1 MATPTRQ
8 RSVSSRSSATD
19 VKQYAGKVD
28 LTEVLVTDW
37 HPVTDRTHAV
47 TVEWPAHHPFYTTSP
62 QRHGLLFF
70 IESVRQALSVA
81 SHLGLGVPRGYRMGW
96 ERLTCTASP
105 EALATGPDPSVVQLT
120 ITHDDV
126 VRRKSGVCRLT
137 ARVQATRN
145 GLPLGTVQIGYTA
158 YPPALYDRLRGARA
172 DAQAAFARALP
183 PGPAVEPA
191 LVGRTDAHDVT
202 LAPETSAGPDT
213 AAGPGGTPRRW
224 ALRSDTGHRVL
235 FDHPHDH
242 IPGMVL
248 LEAVIQ
254 AAHAD
259 AAPRPVVP
267 VELDTVFHR
276 YVEFDLPCAIVT
288 EDTGTDEPGRQRRR
302 ISGVQ
307 DGQTAFTTLITG
319 IVPDPAPLP
328 RARRAGT
335 AAG

>member
-8 RSVSSRSSATD
+8 RIVSSRSSASD

-28 LTEVLVTDW
+28 LTEVLVADW

-47 TVEWPAHHPFYTTSP
+47 TVEWPAHHPFYTTTAH
-62 QRHGLLFF
+62 RHGLLFF
-70 IESVRQALSVA
+70 IESVRQALAVA

-105 EALATGPDPSVVQLT
+105 EALVTGPDPSVVRLT

-145 GLPLGTVQIGYTA
+145 GIPLGTAHIGYTA

-172 DAQAAFARALP
+172 DAKAAFARALP

-191 LVGRTDAHDVT
+191 LVGRTDTRDVT
-202 LAPETSAGPDT
+202 LAPDPSGTS
-213 AAGPGGTPRRW
+213 AGPGGTPRRW
-224 ALRSDTGHRVL
+224 ALRSDTTHRIL

-259 AAPRPVVP
+259 AAPLAAVP

-288 EDTGTDEPGRQRRR
+288 DDTGTDEPGRQRRR
-302 ISGVQ
+302 VSGVQ
-307 DGQTAFTTLITG
+307 DGQTAFTTLITS
-319 IVPDPAPLP
+319 IVPDQAPPLP
-328 RARRAGT
+328 HDRRIGTVAG
-335 AAG
+335 